1 MQCSNMEIWISCV
14 EEVHI
19 KNAKENKIG
28 IRKEGWQLIML
39 GFPKIIKSLIMSSSM
54 TNGTRASNGL
64 VTTNLRMY
72 P

>member
-1 MQCSNMEIWISCV
+1 MEIWINCV

-19 KNAKENKIG
+19 KNTIENKIG

-39 GFPKIIKSLIMSSSM
+39 GFPKIIKSLIKSSLM
-54 TNGTRASNGL
+54 TNGTRVSNGL